1 MLSFLNHGSES
12 EISSTKEDIQEIKHL
27 VEIAK
32 RPKVHSFLNIEL
44 RRFETK
50 LVELLEKQEKEKNA
64 ANDSSEQK
72 PPQTS
77 PPKSY
82 DVPYKNYS
90 WDQSDKFV
98 KFYLTNLKNVQSLP
112 YPDGFVN
119 SFTTRSAM
127 LRICNLAGKNHVFE
141 IKQLACDVDAA
152 KSYYKVKTDMVVIF
166 LAKAIAGQKW
176 SHVSAAEKAKA
187 DSKAVPA
194 PKMDD
199 DDGDPSKGLMNMMK
213 KMYDDGDDDMKRT
226 IAKAWTESQNKGPG
240 GGMGGL
246 GGGMGGLGGGMGGL
260 GGGMGG
266 LDDDLGL

>member
-1 MLSFLNHGSES
+1 MGVES
-12 EISSTKEDIQEIKHL
+12 DISSTKEDIQEIKQL
-27 VEIAK
+27 LEIAK
-32 RPKVHSFLNIEL
+32 QPKVLSFLNIEL

-50 LVELLEKQEKEKNA
+50 LIELLEKQEKSG
-64 ANDSSEQK
+64 ANDSAEQK
-72 PPQTS
+72 PQQKS

-98 KFYLTNLKNVQSLP
+98 KFYLTNLKNVQSVP

-127 LRICNLAGKNHVFE
+127 LRICDLGGKNHVFE
-141 IKQLACDVDAA
+141 IKELAYDVDAQ

-166 LAKAIAGQKW
+166 LAKAKAGEKW
-176 SHVSAAEKAKA
+176 SHVSAADKAKA
-187 DSKAVPA
+187 DKANPVP
-194 PKMDD
+194 KKDD

-226 IAKAWTESQNKGPG
+226 IAKAWTVSQEKGG
-240 GGMGGL
+240 A
-246 GGGMGGLGGGMGGL
+246 GGL

-266 LDDDLGL
+266 LDMGL